1 MRIPHKHFPAG
12 AVRETRQWT
21 PDIGDRLHVQLRY
34 DFRFRDPVSG
44 ADLLYYATAWA
55 DERMSTRDIDE
66 RVAEPAI
73 ACLERM
79 VHRKCGMDEA
89 IKNQIPL
96 TLPSAVPARFV

>member
-1 MRIPHKHFPAG
+1 MRIPRKHFPAG

-21 PDIGDRLHVQLRY
+21 YQGDFLVQLRY
-34 DFRFRDPVSG
+34 DFRFRDPASG
-44 ADLLYYATAWA
+44 ADLLYYVTAWA
-55 DERMSTRDIDE
+55 DEKMSTIDVDQ
-66 RVAEPAI
+66 RIAEPAI

-96 TLPSAVPARFV
+96 TLPHTVEGRFV